1 MNYGKFLVNDQNQYQ
16 YKEELI
22 AQLLHMDCFKSSDD
36 RQLYELTIDE
46 LQREYQAVMEW
57 QVEEIK

>member
-1 MNYGKFLVNDQNQYQ
+1 MNDQNQYQ

>member
-1 MNYGKFLVNDQNQYQ
+1 MTDQNQ

-22 AQLLHMDCFKSSDD
+22 AQLLHRDCFKSSDD

-46 LQREYQAVMEW
+46 LEREYQAVLEW
-57 QVEEIK
+57 QVEE